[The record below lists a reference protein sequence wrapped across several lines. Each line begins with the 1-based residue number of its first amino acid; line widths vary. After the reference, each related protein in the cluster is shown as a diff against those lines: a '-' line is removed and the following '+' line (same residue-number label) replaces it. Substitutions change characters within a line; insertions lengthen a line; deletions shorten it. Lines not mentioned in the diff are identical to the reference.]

1 LAVENAKYLP
11 IKDGSHI
18 VCASSA
24 HNRVYAQLNKIDVFP
39 FSTKGA
45 VCTLHSEDEM
55 NLRKLRRD
63 SMITQH
69 ALAKKT
75 GIPRVKICHAELGIV
90 TLRPDEVLL
99 IRKVLLEMVQ
109 NKSARALAA
118 LSEDGVSAGRHSE
131 GRLRSEA

>member
-75 GIPRVKICHAELGIV
+75 CHAELGIV